1 MRVAMREHDV
11 PVPGRRTSTREN
23 ERLLAVL
30 VAEGLT
36 NRQLARVFATS
47 EKSVEGRL
55 SRMFARTGYRSRVEL
70 AAAMLTGEY
79 AD

>member
-1 MRVAMREHDV
+1 MREHDV
-11 PVPGRRTSTREN
+11 PVPGRRTTTSEN

-30 VAEGLT
+30 VAEGLI

-55 SRMFARTGYRSRVEL
+55 SRMFARAGYRSRVEL

-79 AD
+79 PG